1 MASGLSRRSALG
13 GGLALLVTPLYA
25 GTPALGSPVRPRP
38 ESEQGPVRL
47 GVLTDLAGPLA
58 AHGKRQL
65 LGIRHRAEQLNA
77 AGGHGS
83 GHGGAVELLVRDAG
97 PDEKSA
103 AAAASALL
111 DEGVHA
117 VIGTSAAW
125 LGAGVLDQ
133 CNLGCTPVIVPAA
146 GIVPAMPY
154 AFQSAPAAGQVLS
167 ALMKA
172 AMAGGAGK
180 VAQLGLDKL
189 LSPEMTELA
198 ANAASAQGLEI
209 AGVERFPLD
218 ATDLK
223 DAVGKAIA
231 AKPDALVLAALPAQS
246 GAAVKEA
253 RAAGFTGPIL
263 LAPEGVHPEFHTTAK
278 EAAEGVQA
286 VGPWLMIAGAAP
298 DSVPDAVPNAPTVR
312 RFAAGFVP
320 ENGPANP
327 AAGFGA
333 DAVSLTHLAYLGHR
347 DRKAAREQLEKMCCV
362 GVCGV
367 YNITADDHAGL
378 AEDALLTATSKAG
391 RWTAPPPGP

>member
-13 GGLALLVTPLYA
+13 GGLALLFTTPLYA
-25 GTPALGSPVRPRP
+25 GTPALGSPARSRA
-38 ESEQGPVRL
+38 ESEQSPLRL
-47 GVLTDLAGPLA
+47 GVLTHPAGPLA
-58 AHGKRQL
+58 AHDKRQL
-65 LGIRHRAEQLNA
+65 LGIRQRAEQLNA
-77 AGGHGS
+77 AGGHG

-97 PDEKSA
+97 ADEKSA

-117 VIGTSAAW
+117 LIGTSVAW
-125 LGAGVLDQ
+125 LGKGVLDQ
-133 CNLGCTPVIVPAA
+133 CQLGCTPVIVPSS

-154 AFQSAPAAGQVLS
+154 AFQSAPGVHQVMG

-172 AMAGGAGK
+172 AKAGGASK
-180 VAQLGLDKL
+180 IAHLGMDKL
-189 LSPEMTELA
+189 LPPEVLELA
-198 ANAASAQGLEI
+198 KNAADGQGLEV
-209 AGVERFPLD
+209 AGVEQFPLD

-223 DAVGKAIA
+223 DAVGKAVA
-231 AKPDALVLAALPAQS
+231 AQPDALLLSALPAQS

-263 LAPEGVHPEFHTTAK
+263 LTPEGVHPEFHATAK

-286 VGPWLMIAGAAP
+286 AGPWVMTADATP

-378 AEDALLTATSKAG
+378 ADDALVVATSTAG
-391 RWTAPPPGP
+391 RWTVPPPPA